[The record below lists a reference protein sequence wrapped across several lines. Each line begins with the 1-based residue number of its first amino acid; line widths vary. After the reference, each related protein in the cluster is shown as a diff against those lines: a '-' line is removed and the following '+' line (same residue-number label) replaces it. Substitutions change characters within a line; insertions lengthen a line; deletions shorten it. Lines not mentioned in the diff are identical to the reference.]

1 MSHTTPQSTTLTRR
15 TMLAGTAATIGTG
28 LAANGL
34 SLGFVGPAY
43 AATSPVASGEVNNLC
58 IAHHKELAAHL
69 KTILN
74 ASYVD
79 ERMKNKVLSTS
90 HCPHCKVAIAPD
102 MMSHQAFAAL

>member
-1 MSHTTPQSTTLTRR
+1 MSHTTPKSTTLTRR
-15 TMLAGTAATIGTG
+15 TMLAGTAATIGTV
-28 LAANGL
+28 AASGL
-34 SLGFVGPAY
+34 SLGFVRPAA
-43 AATSPVASGEVNNLC
+43 AATLPVASGEVSNLC